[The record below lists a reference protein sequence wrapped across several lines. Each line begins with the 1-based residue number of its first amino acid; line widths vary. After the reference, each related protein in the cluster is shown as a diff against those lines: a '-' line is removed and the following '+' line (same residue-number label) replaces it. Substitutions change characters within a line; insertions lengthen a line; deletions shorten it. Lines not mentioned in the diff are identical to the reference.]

1 MRSNFIGDAKVRI
14 GFDYNDLEV
23 EMKHV
28 EAREFKER
36 SLDYL
41 TSNEPLAIEHE
52 GEIIGFYYPKKRTK
66 QEELERTSDRL
77 HQAVQQALAET
88 GMTEDEFADLFDLSK
103 PFPYDADS

>member
-1 MRSNFIGDAKVRI
+1 MQSNFRCDAKVRI
-14 GFDYNDLEV
+14 EFDYNDLEV

-41 TSNEPLAIEHE
+41 TSNEPLAIKHE

-66 QEELERTSDRL
+66 QEEVKRAVERL

>member
-1 MRSNFIGDAKVRI
+1 
-14 GFDYNDLEV
+14 
-23 EMKHV
+23 MKHV

-66 QEELERTSDRL
+66 QEELERKLDRL
-77 HQAVQQALAET
+77 GQLVNQALAET

-103 PFPYDADS
+103 PFPYDDADS

>member
-1 MRSNFIGDAKVRI
+1 MQSNFRCDAKVRI
-14 GFDYNDLEV
+14 EFDYNDLEV

-41 TSNEPLAIEHE
+41 TSNEPLAIEHK

-66 QEELERTSDRL
+66 QEEVKCAVERL